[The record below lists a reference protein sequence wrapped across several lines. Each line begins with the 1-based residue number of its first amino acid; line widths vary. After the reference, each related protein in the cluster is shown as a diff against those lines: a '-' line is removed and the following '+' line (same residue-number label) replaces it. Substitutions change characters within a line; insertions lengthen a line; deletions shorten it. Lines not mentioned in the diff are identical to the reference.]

1 MTPLARRKKI
11 SSYITA
17 VLQEIRYRKLLKDF
31 SPVEQMVML
40 FLFGETGVTRSNLQK
55 ALVDLNRIILENGD
69 RTLVSF
75 YKIAT
80 VENLTTTGLNDDE
93 IDALEFF
100 SWLEDRF
107 DVVNRS
113 EIYF

>member
-11 SSYITA
+11 STYITA
-17 VLQEIRYRKLLKDF
+17 VLQEVRYRKLLNDF
-31 SPVEQMVML
+31 SLIEQMVSL
-40 FLFGETGVTRSNLQK
+40 FLFGETDVTRSDLQK
-55 ALVDLNRIILENGD
+55 ALVDRNRIILENGD

-75 YKIAT
+75 YKITT

-107 DVVNRS
+107 DIVRRS
-113 EIYF
+113 EMYF